1 VWVLLLLNAG
11 VVWIFNN
18 VLLVELESAAAAV
31 LNGSISI
38 VAAFFTGGLAP
49 RIVGEGNDLG
59 ALAPITGAPAAAAG
73 TAKGATCMAAATADA

>member
-1 VWVLLLLNAG
+1 MVC
-11 VVWIFNN
+11 IFNN
-18 VLLVELESAAAAV
+18 VLLVELESATV

-59 ALAPITGAPAAAAG
+59 ALALITGAAAAG

>member
-1 VWVLLLLNAG
+1 MWVLLLLNAG

-59 ALAPITGAPAAAAG
+59 ALAPITGGAAAG
-73 TAKGATCMAAATADA
+73 TAKGATCMAAARADA

>member
-1 VWVLLLLNAG
+1 MWVLLLLNAG

-18 VLLVELESAAAAV
+18 ALVVESAAA
-31 LNGSISI
+31 LNGS

-59 ALAPITGAPAAAAG
+59 ALAPITGAGAR
-73 TAKGATCMAAATADA
+73 GATCMAAATADAWPPFFA